1 MTLSVLTIFGAGLC
15 ALLLATALAE
25 ADGRTRLL
33 ERLDRDEDVPASR
46 RAATDHVA
54 GPADA

>member
-1 MTLSVLTIFGAGLC
+1 MTLSVLTFFAAGLC

-33 ERLDRDEDVPASR
+33 ERLDRGRGDPAAR
-46 RAATDHVA
+46 RAANDDAA
-54 GPADA
+54 GPADV